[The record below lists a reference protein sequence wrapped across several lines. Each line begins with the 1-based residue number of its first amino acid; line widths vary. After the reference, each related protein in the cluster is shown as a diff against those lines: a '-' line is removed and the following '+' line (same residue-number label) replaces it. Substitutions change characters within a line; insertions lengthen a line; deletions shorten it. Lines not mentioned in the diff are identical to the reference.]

1 MWDLDGNRE
10 VSFLRHQND
19 LARSDSFVSTDFTL
33 YRLQTKK
40 TKIIKDTHEFHRNE
54 DCSLV
59 LSPRTATDPQHFFR
73 TFSGSN
79 LLEIKALKSSIDAD
93 EADTK
98 SISYSTYL
106 ASFNNLTF
114 FQIFWKNL

>member
-1 MWDLDGNRE
+1 M
-10 VSFLRHQND
+10 
-19 LARSDSFVSTDFTL
+19 
-33 YRLQTKK
+33 
-40 TKIIKDTHEFHRNE
+40 
-54 DCSLV
+54 
-59 LSPRTATDPQHFFR
+59 LSPPTSTDPQHFFR

-93 EADTK
+93 EANTK

-114 FQIFWKNL
+114 FQIFWKNLEFMELLVQQVKKDSLNEQDDDEKSDENIIIR